1 MANNLSHSRTG
12 TDATEASAASRNRIY
27 VIGAGSTG
35 MAIAREIQHKG
46 VLGSVVAF
54 LDDDPAKI
62 GNRVPGLPVLGPIA
76 DVIDLLRQTPAD
88 EAIIA
93 MPRGTPA
100 QINRI
105 YQLLR
110 RAGFGRIR
118 IVPGIAQVLEEEPH
132 LVQTREIDPEDL
144 LSRTPV
150 EVNLKETL
158 RYVRGKRVVVTGA
171 GGSIGAELSRQLL
184 SGGPERLYLFGHG
197 EASISEI
204 ERELAM
210 LQQAGVGE
218 AVSVVPVIGELQ
230 DRDFMHFIMSRVR
243 ADVVFHAAAHKHVP
257 LMEAN
262 PIEAV
267 KNNVYGTQN
276 VVDASRESGVQRF
289 VLIST
294 DKAVEPVCVY
304 GASKLIAEEIVLHEA
319 AAALA
324 DGGGAQF
331 LVVRFGNVLGSSGSF
346 MPLFRKQILSGGPV
360 TVTDRNVRRYLMT
373 IPEAVSLVL
382 KAGGSGRGGELYLLD
397 MGEPKLIRD
406 VAEEMIRFYGFE
418 PHRDISIE
426 FTQLRAG
433 DKLVE
438 RLWGHGDITERTE
451 NEKVLRV
458 TRAYSMNGDLARV
471 LEQLHPVCF
480 LDPEQHQAYRNRKVL
495 KRVLNEAIPTIDSVD
510 GEPDY

>member
-1 MANNLSHSRTG
+1 MAMG
-12 TDATEASAASRNRIY
+12 ETEARARARGGIRNRIY
-27 VIGAGSTG
+27 IIGAGSTG
-35 MAIAREIQHKG
+35 SAIASEIQRKG

-54 LDDDPAKI
+54 LDDDPEKI
-62 GNRVPGLPVLGPIA
+62 GRRILGLPVLGPIA
-76 DVIDLLRQTPAD
+76 EVVDLLRQTPAD

-93 MPRGTPA
+93 MPRCTAA
-100 QINRI
+100 QIHRV

-110 RAGFGRIR
+110 GAGFSRIR
-118 IVPGIAQVLEEEPH
+118 IVPGIAQVLEDEPH
-132 LVQTREIDPEDL
+132 LVQAREIDPEDL
-144 LSRTPV
+144 LSRSPV
-150 EVNLKETL
+150 AVNLRETL
-158 RYVRGKRVVVTGA
+158 SYVRGRRVLVTGA
-171 GGSIGAELSRQLL
+171 GGSIGSELSRQLL

-197 EASISEI
+197 ESSISEV
-204 ERELAM
+204 ERELAL
-210 LQQAGVGE
+210 LQQEGVGE

-230 DRDFMHFIMSRVR
+230 DRDFMRFIMSRVR

-262 PIEAV
+262 PVEAV

-276 VVDASRESGVQRF
+276 IVDACREAGVSRF

-319 AAALA
+319 AVAAQR
-324 DGGGAQF
+324 DDVDDRGQF

-346 MPLFRKQILSGGPV
+346 MPLFRKQILTGGPV
-360 TVTDRNVRRYLMT
+360 TVTHPEARRYLMT

-382 KAGGSGRGGELYLLD
+382 KAGGSGIGGQLYLLD
-397 MGEPKLIRD
+397 MGEPKLIRE

-418 PHRDISIE
+418 PHRDIEIAYTE
-426 FTQLRAG
+426 LRPG

-438 RLWGHGDITERTE
+438 SLWGAGDITELTE
-451 NEKVLRV
+451 SEKVLRV
-458 TRAYSMNGDLARV
+458 SRAYSMNGDLDKLMDR
-471 LEQLHPVCF
+471 LRPVCY
-480 LDPEQHQAYRNRKVL
+480 LDADHGTAYRNRNVL
-495 KRVLNEAIPTIDSVD
+495 KAVLHEAIPSIASVD